1 MTVNPKIRAI
11 NAVFERGSVRVV
23 QQAHG
28 RWTPDRL
35 ADRAALE
42 TADPSLRRDG
52 LPVQY
57 DGLLLIASS
66 IGLSLESAA

>member
-42 TADPSLRRDG
+42 TSDPSLRRDG

-57 DGLLLIASS
+57 DGLLRIASS